1 MLPEKANNGHIMK
14 IPLTQ
19 TKLFLLLVK
28 SLLLTLMH
36 LFSRRDLEAV
46 PKDSHVASKSVL
58 FKVIFK
64 LMQQPGESK
73 KVCTFNEPL
82 KSDYG
87 IELKNL
93 TWIPHLET

>member
-1 MLPEKANNGHIMK
+1 MR
-14 IPLTQ
+14 
-19 TKLFLLLVK
+19 
-28 SLLLTLMH
+28 

-73 KVCTFNEPL
+73 KYARL
-82 KSDYG
+82 MS
-87 IELKNL
+87 
-93 TWIPHLET
+93 H

>member
-1 MLPEKANNGHIMK
+1 
-14 IPLTQ
+14 
-19 TKLFLLLVK
+19 
-28 SLLLTLMH
+28 MH

-46 PKDSHVASKSVL
+46 PKDSHAASKSVL
-58 FKVIFK
+58 FKIILK
-64 LMQQPGESK
+64 LMQQPGESKK

-93 TWIPHLET
+93 TWILH

>member
-1 MLPEKANNGHIMK
+1 
-14 IPLTQ
+14 
-19 TKLFLLLVK
+19 
-28 SLLLTLMH
+28 MH
-36 LFSRRDLEAV
+36 LVTRHDLEHV

-64 LMQQPGESK
+64 LLQQPGESK
-73 KVCTFNEPL
+73 KVYMFNGPL

-93 TWIPHLET
+93 TWILH

>member
-1 MLPEKANNGHIMK
+1 
-14 IPLTQ
+14 
-19 TKLFLLLVK
+19 
-28 SLLLTLMH
+28 MH

-46 PKDSHVASKSVL
+46 PEDTHVASKSVL

-73 KVCTFNEPL
+73 KVCTFNETL
-82 KSDYG
+82 ESDYG

-93 TWIPHLET
+93 TWILH